1 MSTDDITIDQA
12 PALSNA
18 ETAKLIAAQ
27 NDRFRKAS
35 FGAPIDGPI
44 PTGQVLLT
52 PGITKQ
58 SDTFRAAVLDAVG
71 AYDGFNTDCDPHGW
85 HEMGV
90 LEIDGQTVWFKI
102 DLYDENYEY
111 GASDPTELRFTRRV
125 LTVLLPSEY

>member
-1 MSTDDITIDQA
+1 MSTDDITIEKS
-12 PALSNA
+12 PALSRA
-18 ETAKLIAAQ
+18 ETAKIIAAQ
-27 NDRFRKAS
+27 NDRFRKAA
-35 FGAPIDGPI
+35 FGAPVEGQI

-52 PGITKQ
+52 PGITEQ
-58 SDTFRAAVLDAVG
+58 SDGFRAAVLDAVG
-71 AYDGFNTDCDPHGW
+71 AYDGFNPDCDPHEW

-90 LEIDGQTVWFKI
+90 LEIEGQTVWFRI